1 MFNLTDPFTRETFY
15 AQPSLYT
22 CNPLHQTFAKHL
34 HFSTHLVTRTL
45 RQVEAKKLRFSLQF
59 AGRTRFTQVLR
70 WRWNFAL
77 YHCCARQMLGIQVHQ
92 GSHFKVDTLS
102 FGTPSSA
109 ATPFY
114 TKKNGMFSQR
124 KTLYIRNLLH
134 QTFDIFSQMPF
145 NFNLFNN
152 DNNDNNSNNSNN
164 NNNNNNNF
172 YTKKIHQKPF

>member
-1 MFNLTDPFTRETFY
+1 
-15 AQPSLYT
+15 
-22 CNPLHQTFAKHL
+22 
-34 HFSTHLVTRTL
+34 
-45 RQVEAKKLRFSLQF
+45 
-59 AGRTRFTQVLR
+59 
-70 WRWNFAL
+70 
-77 YHCCARQMLGIQVHQ
+77 MLGIQVNQ

-102 FGTPSSA
+102 FGTASSA

-114 TKKNGMFSQR
+114 PKKNGMFSQR

-152 DNNDNNSNNSNN
+152 DNNDD

-172 YTKKIHQKPF
+172 YTKKNTPETVLAKTRRACSSPFTSKLFITSTFYKCQQVTTKLLKRQEKKHQRRI